1 MTTLIAIFSL
11 LVLLGCLHMQLA
23 RNPQGAKS
31 TPDPLTRI
39 RIGAQHA
46 QPCSS
51 AKTAE
56 APQ

>member
-23 RNPQGAKS
+23 RNPQGANS

-39 RIGAQHA
+39 RVGAHRA
-46 QPCSS
+46 EPCTLYQER
-51 AKTAE
+51 AGA
-56 APQ
+56 

>member
-1 MTTLIAIFSL
+1 
-11 LVLLGCLHMQLA
+11 LHMQLA